1 MYRIM
6 ERRGFYFAISLVL
19 TLPAVIYMIWSL
31 STRGVLLPLSIDYTG
46 GTLWE
51 LRFSKAVDP
60 ADVRQVFVSSGFPD
74 TSAFTVQDDRTVEVK
89 FKNIGTDEK
98 TTLQQK
104 LKDKFGVVEE
114 QSYRSIG
121 PSIGSEISKSA
132 VLAVGV
138 ASLLILLYIAMAFR
152 HVTHPFRFG
161 ASAVVALVHDILV
174 VISFICIM
182 HLIAGWEIDALFL
195 TATMTV
201 MGYSVSD
208 TIVVFDRVRE
218 NFRRHR
224 GKTLSMIANRS
235 IIETAHRSLATH
247 VTTLLTLTAI
257 LVLGGPTLRQFTATL
272 LVGISS
278 GTYSSIFNASALLVA
293 WDEGSWLHKEDDS
306 TPAANGQTALA

>member
-224 GKTLSMIANRS
+224 GETLSMIANRS